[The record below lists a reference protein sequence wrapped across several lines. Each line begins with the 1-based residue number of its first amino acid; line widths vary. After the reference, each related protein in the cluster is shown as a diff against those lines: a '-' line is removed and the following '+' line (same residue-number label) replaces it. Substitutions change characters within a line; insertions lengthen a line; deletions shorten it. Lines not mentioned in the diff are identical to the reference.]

1 MGQFTASEFYHESR
15 NNWTTILNYAAGVA
29 GAKKCDRFW
38 FIHILSYRFNPIRSQ
53 LETVLDFWLVNVY
66 MKECELIKGG
76 HTFGLLAEI
85 ISVSSP
91 NVHTPYSPTLYSCY
105 RIIISTAQ
113 NFSGG
118 QFSGGILLK
127 LLGFFALLFSA
138 VYSVLGIK
146 LTEECVM
153 GSNALMWSSLILS
166 LINKL
171 LLALGWLI
179 S

>member
-1 MGQFTASEFYHESR
+1 
-15 NNWTTILNYAAGVA
+15 
-29 GAKKCDRFW
+29 
-38 FIHILSYRFNPIRSQ
+38 
-53 LETVLDFWLVNVY
+53 

-113 NFSGG
+113 NFSGD

-127 LLGFFALLFSA
+127 LFFLSSSFLSSLFGFGHNA
-138 VYSVLGIK
+138 YGRMCHGIK
-146 LTEECVM
+146 RAYV
-153 GSNALMWSSLILS
+153 IYPHFV
-166 LINKL
+166 IN
-171 LLALGWLI
+171 
-179 S
+179 